1 MVLSLL
7 ERTRIINKLL
17 QQSENVQYDNIS
29 QVLSG
34 VINANVY
41 IVSKEGHVLGYTLLD
56 NFECGLML
64 DKVLQKRLF
73 PDKYVDW
80 LLRVYDV
87 SPNLCL
93 KDGLCAFSEGTKCLF
108 SEKFT
113 TVIPIFGGGERIGT
127 LLVAKFHVKFTD
139 DDLILAEYGAT
150 VVGMEILRDRT
161 DKLEEAARQKATVLI
176 AVGTLSYSE
185 LEAVTRIFNEL
196 EGDEGLLVASQIA
209 DKFGITRSVVVNALR
224 KFESAGVIHTKSL
237 GMKGT
242 YIKILNEYLLEELKK

>member
-1 MVLSLL
+1 ML

-17 QQSENVQYDNIS
+17 QQSEKVQYDKIS
-29 QVLSG
+29 HVLSS
-34 VINANVY
+34 VINANAY
-41 IVSKEGHVLGYTLLD
+41 IVNRDGHILGYTLLD
-56 NFECGLML
+56 NFECELMF
-64 DKVLQKRLF
+64 DTVLQKGLF
-73 PDKYVDW
+73 PNKYVDW

-113 TVIPIFGGGERIGT
+113 TIIPIFGGGERIGT
-127 LLVAKFHVKFTD
+127 LLVAKFHDKFTD
-139 DDLILAEYGAT
+139 DDLLLAEYGAT

-161 DKLEEAARQKATVLI
+161 DKIAETARQKATVLI
-176 AVGTLSYSE
+176 AIGTLSYSE

-196 EGDEGLLVASQIA
+196 EGNEGLVVASQIA

-224 KFESAGVIHTKSL
+224 KFESAGVIHAQSL

-242 YIKILNEYLLEELKK
+242 YLKVLNEYLLEALKK